1 MGIKEEVLK
10 TALIPFS
17 IGHLLNTT
25 LVIKH
30 IKITIHQVI
39 TQGIILTLRAED
51 HTVLQVEGPTTHLE
65 AVHMVRP
72 Q

>member
-1 MGIKEEVLK
+1 MVILYLTG
-10 TALIPFS
+10 
-17 IGHLLNTT
+17 LLHNTI
-25 LVIKH
+25 LVVKQIR
-30 IKITIHQVI
+30 IIIDQAA

-72 Q
+72 R